1 MQNNNT
7 ETLLAHAGHYLD
19 TTTGAIIPPISLTTT
34 YARDEHYALRDS
46 ALGYQRNNAT
56 TNVHVESLLAQL
68 EGGTQAQLF
77 SSGLAAATSLFS
89 CLSPGDHVVL
99 PKVCY
104 YALRNWVIEF
114 TGRWGLSIGWY
125 DAHNIDSLEQAVSA
139 GKTRLVWVETPAN
152 PSWDITDIA
161 AAADIAHRVG
171 ALLATDSTV
180 STPIITRPIEHG
192 ADFVVHSATKYLNGH
207 SDVLAGAVIAR
218 ADSDY
223 WQQIKSHRTHAGA
236 VLGPFEAWLLQ
247 RGMRTLHLR
256 VARASESAMA
266 IAQTLQQ
273 HPAVECVHYP
283 GLASH
288 PGHTTAQRQME
299 NGFGGM
305 LSVLLRGG
313 EAAALRVAKA
323 TRLFLPATSLGGV
336 ESLIEHR
343 ASVEAEGSPV
353 AKNLLR
359 LSIGVEYT
367 GDLIDDL
374 QQALD

>member
-1 MQNNNT
+1 MQDNNT

-19 TTTGAIIPPISLTTT
+19 TSTGAIIPPISLTTT

-273 HPAVECVHYP
+273 HPAVERVHYP

-359 LSIGVEYT
+359 LSIGVEHT